1 MSEKSG
7 PFEPGPP
14 ERREQRRAPRYAFIA
29 SAREVDVATKTELP
43 GRVSEISEHGCFIDT
58 LNPFPEQTQITLT
71 IEHNEQMFRAMGRV
85 VYVMANMGMGVV
97 FTEMKDE
104 DAEILKGWLERCG

>member
-7 PFEPGPP
+7 PFQPGPP

-29 SAREVDVATKTELP
+29 AAKEVDVATKTELA
-43 GRVSEISEHGCFIDT
+43 GRVSEISENGCFIDT
-58 LNPFPEQTQITLT
+58 LNPFPEQTQITVT
-71 IEHNEQMFRAMGRV
+71 IEHNEQVFRAMGRV
-85 VYVMANMGMGVV
+85 VYVMPNMGMGVV

-104 DAEILKGWLERCG
+104 DARVLKEWLQRCG